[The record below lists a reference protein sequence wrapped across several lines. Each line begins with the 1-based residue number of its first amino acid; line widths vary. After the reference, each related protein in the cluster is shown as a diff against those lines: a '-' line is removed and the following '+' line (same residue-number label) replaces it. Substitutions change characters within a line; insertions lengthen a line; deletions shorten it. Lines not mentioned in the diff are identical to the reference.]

1 MTPLFDMQSVFFG
14 IFNFV
19 NDLIKTLLSLL
30 VFGRMGAVRTEAVV
44 VGILE
49 TFAGTFV
56 VDIVVAGWYLLT
68 P

>member
-1 MTPLFDMQSVFFG
+1 
-14 IFNFV
+14 
-19 NDLIKTLLSLL
+19 
-30 VFGRMGAVRTEAVV
+30 VFGRTGAVGTEAAV

-56 VDIVVAGWYLLT
+56 VDIVVVGWYLLT